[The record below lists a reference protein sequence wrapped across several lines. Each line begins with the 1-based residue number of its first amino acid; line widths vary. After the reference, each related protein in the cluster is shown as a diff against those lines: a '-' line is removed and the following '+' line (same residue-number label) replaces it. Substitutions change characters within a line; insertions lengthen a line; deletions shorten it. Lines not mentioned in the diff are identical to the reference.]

1 MKNGPASLRRLLP
14 GSRERGAPPPGTPDL
29 GRPGAPR
36 PADERSTLPVPAG
49 EPARAWNLW
58 ELERLAATIDGPD
71 SEERSLLLLH
81 LREFAEPAGNLPREF
96 DPLVREAFGAD
107 LAEFAG

>member
-1 MKNGPASLRRLLP
+1 VKNRPASLRRLLP
-14 GSRERGAPPPGTPDL
+14 GSRERGAPLPGTPDL
-29 GRPGAPR
+29 GRASAPR
-36 PADERSTLPVPAG
+36 PADERSTQPAG
-49 EPARAWNLW
+49 ERPRAWNLW

-71 SEERSLLLLH
+71 TEERSLLLLH

-107 LAEFAG
+107 LLEFAG